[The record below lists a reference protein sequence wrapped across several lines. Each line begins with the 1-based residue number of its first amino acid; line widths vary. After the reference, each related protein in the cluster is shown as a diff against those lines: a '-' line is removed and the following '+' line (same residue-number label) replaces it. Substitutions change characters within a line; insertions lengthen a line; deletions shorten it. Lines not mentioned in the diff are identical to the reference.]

1 MRHLPTITKKLLSLL
16 PVITLVLSIGTLA
29 TASAAFI
36 PIPESLCGVFPCPA
50 GSTSLEM
57 TKNLTGKIVDNVRY
71 VIGAVAILMI
81 VVSGVRLIVSSG
93 NEEEY
98 TKQSMSLIYGIVGLF
113 LVALAG
119 ELANIVS
126 VDNGGFLKDPNVAV
140 QRSRLF
146 TRTVGIVITFI
157 KYIIGSISVTFIVRN
172 SLRLIFK
179 GDEEEEIGKTKKNI
193 WYGIIGLLVIMMAN
207 PAINNVFYK
216 IDTQQFQ
223 GVNTVR
229 PGIDTALIIQ
239 EIAGVTNVVAALTG
253 PLALL
258 AFVAGGLMYVLAAGE
273 EEKIGKA
280 KKIMMWSA
288 IAILIIYGAF
298 AMVSLFISGQFQ
310 GI

>member
-1 MRHLPTITKKLLSLL
+1 MRRIPTIIVSLALALSL
-16 PVITLVLSIGTLA
+16 GTLA
-29 TASAAFI
+29 TAYAAFI

-50 GSTSLEM
+50 GNGAVEM
-57 TKNLTGKIVDNVRY
+57 TKNLAEKIVDNVRY
-71 VIGAVAILMI
+71 VIGAVAILLI
-81 VVSGVRLIVSSG
+81 IISGIRLIVSSG

-98 TKQSMSLIYGIVGLF
+98 TKQSMAVIYGILGLF

-119 ELANIVS
+119 ELANIFS

-146 TRTVGIVITFI
+146 TRTVEIVITFI
-157 KYIIGSISVTFIVRN
+157 KYIIGSVSVTFIVRN
-172 SLRLIFK
+172 GLRLMFK

-193 WYGIIGLLVIMMAN
+193 LYGILGLIVIMMAN
-207 PAINNVFYK
+207 PVINNVFFK
-216 IDTQQFQ
+216 IDTKQFQ
-223 GVNTVR
+223 GVNAVR
-229 PGIDTALIIQ
+229 PGIDATQLAH
-239 EIAGVTNVVAALTG
+239 EVAVVTNIIAALTG

-258 AFVAGGLMYVLAAGE
+258 AFVAGGLMYILAAGE

-280 KKIMMWSA
+280 KKIMLWSA

-298 AMVSLFISGQFQ
+298 AIVSLFIQGQFQ